1 MPSRR
6 DSLTRLDTE
15 LKSWAKRVPES
26 HELYAILT
34 GLVNVRQHEAAA
46 KDRTAAITAAA
57 FIDFALQGAI
67 SLHLPDSTER
77 QKKDLFDG
85 GGAGPLSSI
94 SAKILMAHA
103 LGIISDIEREDLD
116 TIRIIR
122 NNFAHSMI
130 HMEFSDEA
138 VSKEC
143 SALHEP
149 DEGSFM
155 SRIQW
160 EDDPKSRFVYTVGAL
175 FFRLSI
181 YQQGFSLL
189 PRVRPESSP

>member
-1 MPSRR
+1 MRGSIAPMPSRR

-57 FIDFALQGAI
+57 FIDFVLQGAI

-122 NNFAHSMI
+122 NNFAHS
-130 HMEFSDEA
+130 
-138 VSKEC
+138 
-143 SALHEP
+143 
-149 DEGSFM
+149 
-155 SRIQW
+155 
-160 EDDPKSRFVYTVGAL
+160 
-175 FFRLSI
+175 
-181 YQQGFSLL
+181 
-189 PRVRPESSP
+189 